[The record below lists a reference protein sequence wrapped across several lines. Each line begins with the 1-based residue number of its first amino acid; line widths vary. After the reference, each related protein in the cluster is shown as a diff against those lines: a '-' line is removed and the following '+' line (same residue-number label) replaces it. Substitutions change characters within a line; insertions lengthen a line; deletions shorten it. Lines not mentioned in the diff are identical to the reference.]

1 MKLRIAIVVGAA
13 LAVSLAAFAQTVRR
27 DGRWEIKTEMEMA
40 GLPAG
45 MPPVTTEQCITPEEA
60 NDPQKMAPQMGRGG
74 RGGRDGRGGGNCTV
88 SDYKVDGN
96 KVTYSVKCDG
106 QQPMSGTGEFIYTAD
121 TYTGVMTMDMGGR
134 GTMKMKSN
142 GKRLGDCTK

>member
-1 MKLRIAIVVGAA
+1 MKLRIATVVGAVLA
-13 LAVSLAAFAQTVRR
+13 LSIAAFAQNVRR
-27 DGRWEIKTEMEMA
+27 DGKWEIKMEMEMP

-45 MPPVTTEQCITPEEA
+45 MPPMTTEQCITPEEA
-60 NDPQKMAPQMGRGG
+60 NDPQKMAPPMGRG
-74 RGGRDGRGGGNCTV
+74 RGGRGGGNCTV

-96 KVTYSVKCDG
+96 KVTYSMKCDG
-106 QQPMSGTGEFIYTAD
+106 REPMSGTGEFLYAAD
-121 TYTGVMTMDMGGR
+121 SYTGVMTMDMGGR